1 MNIQDYRDI
10 LSRIGINAQQDL
22 TYPFRLNAMYRNL
35 HYVFEHDD
43 ASDPFY
49 FRIVLPV
56 VADTNDGIIVAKE
69 TVNRFNVDFKAT
81 KIIQQGT
88 QYHIVSEQYVFDYST
103 LESVVQRVVAI
114 MGNEIVQFHQTI
126 NSGSHE

>member
-22 TYPFRLNAMYRNL
+22 TYQFRLNAMYRNL
-35 HYVFEHDD
+35 HFVFEHDN

-56 VADTNDGIIVAKE
+56 VADTVDGTVVSQE
-69 TVNRFNVDFKAT
+69 TVNQFNVDFKAT

-88 QYHIVSEQYVFDYST
+88 QFHIVSEQYVFDYST

-114 MGNEIVQFHQTI
+114 MGHEITQFHQTI
-126 NSGSHE
+126 NTDGHE